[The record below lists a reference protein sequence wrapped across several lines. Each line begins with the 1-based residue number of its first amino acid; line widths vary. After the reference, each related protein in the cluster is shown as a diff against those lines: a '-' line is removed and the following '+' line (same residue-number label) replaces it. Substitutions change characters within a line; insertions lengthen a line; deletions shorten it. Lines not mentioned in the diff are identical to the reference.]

1 MRVNFSD
8 VSIMGVVTTLIS
20 TGAAGYTY
28 FKGKKTREALDEKI
42 AEMERDQDR
51 RLKRFDTT
59 VSELEEQTKDGT
71 EITLAQDIQERIM
84 YDVATEVMEKE
95 TEALQKKVTSEYK
108 SAALNA
114 ARDEAEAARRELS
127 NWTKDEFMRKINSM
141 DIRSERDA
149 IVRDVKRDL
158 KKDCED
164 RLDDFEQECRDK
176 IRRVSDSA
184 SDSASEVYKVAKD
197 IREKAMK

>member
-1 MRVNFSD
+1 
-8 VSIMGVVTTLIS
+8 
-20 TGAAGYTY
+20 
-28 FKGKKTREALDEKI
+28 
-42 AEMERDQDR
+42 
-51 RLKRFDTT
+51 
-59 VSELEEQTKDGT
+59 
-71 EITLAQDIQERIM
+71 M

-95 TEALQKKVTSEYK
+95 TEALQKKVTAEYK

>member
-8 VSIMGVVTTLIS
+8 ISIMGVVTTLIS
-20 TGAAGYTY
+20 LGAAGYTY
-28 FKGKKTREALDEKI
+28 FKGKKTREALDAKI

-71 EITLAQDIQERIM
+71 EISLAQDIQERIM

-95 TEALQKKVTSEYK
+95 TEALQKKVTAEYK